1 MATNNQTESKKQP
14 KNVAGGSPSS
24 GGPKGKAKQKDDSAK
39 PSKTVSNEA
48 AAKSEKDNMTDNKG
62 YNETPP
68 TVPVKSVTKK

>member
-1 MATNNQTESKKQP
+1 MTTKTQANSKKQP

-24 GGPKGKAKQKDDSAK
+24 GGPKGKAKQKDDAAK
-39 PSKTVSNEA
+39 PSKTLANET